1 MTEPA
6 QVSTPF
12 DTPLPAILAGPILRH
27 VSPDTLIVWL
37 VCSEACH
44 VTLQCYEQ
52 DDYED
57 KLLAEAQFA
66 PHHEGY
72 IRLAEHVHLHLLV
85 LKPQHTFPQDK
96 WLSYDVGV
104 EREGKARWLQELL
117 PHILYDDEP
126 RPCFVIKSY
135 LNQILHGSCR
145 RPHYHGSDGML
156 EIDRALHLTH
166 TTRDDLA
173 DQPALLL
180 LTGDQ
185 VYMDDVAGPMLL
197 AIHQVIKKLGFPREH
212 LSGSR
217 IKDSHELHR
226 NLDAYYHRAELLP
239 ELGSDGRDVKKTFF
253 TSSKKPIFTSS
264 SADNHLISLAEMMTM
279 YLLVWSPQLWA
290 YADLDSIR
298 FPDEKRQ
305 QRYEKELP
313 AIKRLRSEVATV
325 QRVLANLPV
334 YMIFDDHD
342 ITDDWN
348 LSRKWEENAYG
359 HPFSKRII
367 GNALIAY
374 LVCQG
379 WGNAPQNFPEAMLNA
394 IRYVVKG
401 NAEYEH
407 EQLVIDLIAFNGW
420 EYKVQTEPPI
430 VVIDSR
436 TRRWRSDRKASQ
448 PSGLLDWEGLMDLQQ
463 ALLGHDKGVILVSP
477 APIFGVKIIEVVQRF
492 VTLIGYPLLVDAEN
506 WMAHRKAAY
515 TILSIFR
522 HRRTPHNFV
531 ILSGDVHYS
540 FVYDVRIRHH
550 EKTPHIWQ
558 ITSSGIKNEFPPKLL
573 RFFDRLNRI
582 LFFTYSPLN
591 WLTRRRDMRIRQ
603 RRVGQ
608 FPTRYKHQRLLNGS
622 GIGRVW
628 LDDQG
633 APEKIEE
640 LQATDLC
647 IPFYKGYNTDWV
659 D

>member
-1 MTEPA
+1 MTEPIQA
-6 QVSTPF
+6 SPPF
-12 DTPLPAILAGPILRH
+12 NKPLPAILAGPILRH
-27 VSPDTLIVWL
+27 VSQDTLIVWL
-37 VCSEACH
+37 VCSAPYPI
-44 VTLQCYEQ
+44 TLQCYEQ
-52 DDYED
+52 GYQQDS
-57 KLLAEAQFA
+57 LLAEKQFS
-66 PHHEGY
+66 PPHEGY
-72 IRLAEHVHLHLLV
+72 IKLAEHVHVHLLV
-85 LKPQHTFPQDK
+85 LKPEQPLPQDK
-96 WLSYDVGV
+96 WLSYDLGL
-104 EREGKARWLQELL
+104 EHDGKLEWLQALA

-145 RPHYHGSDGML
+145 RPHYKGPDGLL
-156 EIDRALHLTH
+156 EVDRALHLTH
-166 TTRDDLA
+166 STRDDLA
-173 DQPALLL
+173 EQPALLL

-197 AIHQVIKKLGFPREH
+197 AIHQALKPLGFPREY
-212 LSGSR
+212 LPGSR

-226 NLDAYYHRAELLP
+226 NLDAYYHRANLLP
-239 ELGSDGRDVKKTFF
+239 ELDSEGHEIKKTFF
-253 TSSKKPIFTSS
+253 SASKKPIFTSS
-264 SADNHLISLAEMMTM
+264 SADNHLISLAEMVTM
-279 YLLVWSPQLWA
+279 YLLVWSPQLWE
-290 YADLDSIR
+290 YTNLDAIK
-298 FPDEKRQ
+298 FPDKKRQ
-305 QRYEKELP
+305 ERYEKELI

-348 LSRKWEENAYG
+348 LSRRWEENAYS
-359 HPFSKRII
+359 HPFSRRII

-374 LVCQG
+374 LVCQA
-379 WGNAPQNFPEAMLNA
+379 WGNAPQNFSPTMLDK
-394 IRYVVKG
+394 IRHVVTG
-401 NAEYEH
+401 NAVKAHDE
-407 EQLVIDLIAFNGW
+407 LVSDLIAFNGW
-420 EYKVQTEPPI
+420 EYKVKTEPPI

-436 TRRWRSDRKASQ
+436 TRRWRSDRKPSH

-477 APIFGVKIIEVVQRF
+477 APIFGVKIIEVVQRVF
-492 VTLIGYPLLVDAEN
+492 TWIGYPLLVDAEN

-573 RFFDRLNRI
+573 RFFDRINRI

-603 RRVGQ
+603 RRPGQ
-608 FPTRYKHQRLLNGS
+608 FPGRYKHQRLLTRS

-628 LDDQG
+628 LNDEGVPVQ
-633 APEKIEE
+633 IEE
-640 LQATDLC
+640 LQAPDLC
-647 IPFYKGYNTDWV
+647 IPFHKGYATDWV